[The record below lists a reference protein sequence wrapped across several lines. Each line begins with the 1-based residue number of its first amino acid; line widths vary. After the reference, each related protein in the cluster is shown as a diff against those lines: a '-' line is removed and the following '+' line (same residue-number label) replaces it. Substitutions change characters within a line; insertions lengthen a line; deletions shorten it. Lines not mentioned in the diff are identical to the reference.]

1 MQTESI
7 QNCQCGAPAQTPEKI
22 KGVKDT
28 FVIRCGRTDCP
39 AKVQRVGLEL
49 CIEGWNEM
57 SYRGE
62 KVITRPLR

>member
-1 MQTESI
+1 MTSHPI
-7 QNCQCGAPAQTPEKI
+7 KNCQCGAPAHKPEKL
-22 KGVKDT
+22 KGVRDT
-28 FVIRCGRTDCP
+28 FIIRCSGPDCP

-62 KVITRPLR
+62 NVITKPLR